1 MASFDYAST
10 GNICDATGLRDEERD
25 QLSRLLAVWRQKQA
39 NNMLRR
45 DFYNMHVQPTN
56 LGISLSEEM
65 VRKLRVGCGW
75 PAKAVDLLADRSIL
89 DAFLFEDGNENDTLE
104 RLMRDN
110 NVYAKYDM
118 AARSELTHSV
128 VFWTLSRGKVGRSN
142 VRIKLH
148 SAESAAAIWDG
159 YEERIEC
166 GMAVIGTAPESPL
179 SAGLVPSIVNLYT
192 TENTVVLR
200 RDEASGKWSAEYVRN
215 PLGRPAMEQMAF
227 LPSIHRP
234 FGRSRISR
242 AVMAITM
249 SKLRSDMRGEVAA
262 EIISTPQKYLLGADD
277 EAFDMDRYMAYIGN
291 IFVTSKDED
300 GDVPTFG
307 QLVQGSMQPQV
318 DYTRMLAA
326 QFAGE
331 TSIPIS
337 SLGVIH
343 DQPASAE
350 AMRAAERDLVQLAE
364 KMNKANGDALRNVA
378 LMAMALG
385 KGVGTSI
392 DKLDDSEWTV
402 QADFSDPSKPD
413 VVSTADAW
421 TKMASAA
428 PYIGETE
435 EFLEANGVPKTKRM
449 RMLAQ
454 RRRIQGQSFME
465 AQNGNG
471 AGGGAGG
478 VLGLP
483 DAAGGRLARV
493 RVAGVEEPSGG
504 QSDGGIVSRGR
515 D

>member
-1 MASFDYAST
+1 MAFFNYSVT
-10 GNICDATGLRDEERD
+10 GNICDADGLRERERD
-25 QLSRLLAVWRQKQA
+25 QLARLVEVWQRKRA
-39 NNMLRR
+39 NNLLRR
-45 DFYNMHVQPTN
+45 NFYNMHVQPTN
-56 LGISLSEEM
+56 LGISLSEDM
-65 VRKLRVGCGW
+65 VAKLRVGCGW
-75 PAKAVDLLADRSIL
+75 PAKAVDILADRSIL
-89 DAFLFEDGNENDTLE
+89 DAFVFEDGGENEALE
-104 RLMRDN
+104 RIMRDN

-118 AARSELTHSV
+118 ATRSELTHSV

-166 GMAVIGTAPESPL
+166 GMAVIATAPESVD
-179 SAGLVPSIVNLYT
+179 STAMVPSVVNLYT
-192 TENTVVLR
+192 AENTVVLR
-200 RDEASGKWSAEYVRN
+200 RDVPSGRWSAEYVRN

-242 AVMAITM
+242 AVMSITL
-249 SKLRSDMRGEVAA
+249 SKLRADMRGEIAA

-277 EAFDMDRYMAYIGN
+277 EAFDMDRYLAYIGN
-291 IFVTSKDED
+291 IFLASKDED

-307 QLVQGSMQPQV
+307 QLAQGSMQPQV

-343 DQPASAE
+343 DNPASAE

-364 KMNKANGDALRNVA
+364 KMNKTNGEALRNVA

-392 DKLDDSEWTV
+392 DRLTDSEWTV
-402 QADFSDPSKPD
+402 QADFADPSKPD

-454 RRRIQGQSFME
+454 KRRIQGRSFME
-465 AQNGNG
+465 ASNGNG
-471 AGGGAGG
+471 ADGGAGSI
-478 VLGLP
+478 LGLP
-483 DAAGGRLARV
+483 DSAGGGLTRI
-493 RVAGVEEPSGG
+493 RVAGVEATPDGP
-504 QSDGGIVSRGR
+504 SDGGVVA
-515 D
+515 

>member
-1 MASFDYAST
+1 MAIENLAAT
-10 GNICDATGLRDEERD
+10 GNICDAEGLRGPERE
-25 QLSRLLAVWRQKQA
+25 QLARLMDVWRQKHGR
-39 NNMLRR
+39 NVLRR
-45 DFYNMHVQPTN
+45 NFYNMHVQPTN
-56 LGISLSEEM
+56 LGISLSPEM
-65 VRKLRVGCGW
+65 VAKLNVACGW

-89 DAFLFEDGNENDTLE
+89 DAFVFEDGQENDGLS
-104 RLMRDN
+104 RIMQDN
-110 NVYAKYDM
+110 NIFSKYDM
-118 AARSELTHSV
+118 ATRSELTHSV

-166 GMAVIGTAPESPL
+166 GMAVIDTAPNFNGAVL
-179 SAGLVPSIVNLYT
+179 TPSVVNLYT
-192 TENTVVLR
+192 ADNTVVLR
-200 RDEASGKWSAEYVRN
+200 RRNTAAYDSWDAEYVRN

-227 LPSIHRP
+227 LPSVHRP

-242 AVMAITM
+242 AVMSITM

-277 EAFDMDRYMAYIGN
+277 EAFDMDRYLAYIGN
-291 IFVTSKDED
+291 IFLASKDED

-307 QLVQGSMQPQV
+307 QLAQGSMQPQV

-364 KMNKANGDALRNVA
+364 KMNRTNGEALRNVA
-378 LMAMALG
+378 LMAMALS
-385 KGVGTSI
+385 KGVGTSV
-392 DKLDDSEWTV
+392 DKLGDTEWTV
-402 QADFSDPSKPD
+402 QADFTDPSKPD

-435 EFLEANGVPKTKRM
+435 EFLEANGVSKTKRM

-454 RRRIQGQSFME
+454 RRRIKGQSFME
-465 AQNGNG
+465 ASDGNVG
-471 AGGGAGG
+471 TGGADGLLGLSDTAGGS
-478 VLGLP
+478 
-483 DAAGGRLARV
+483 LARV
-493 RVAGVEEPSGG
+493 RVAGVEETPVGS
-504 QSDGGIVSRGR
+504 QNGGIVS
-515 D
+515 

>member
-1 MASFDYAST
+1 MAFFNYAAT
-10 GNICDATGLRDEERD
+10 GNICDAAGLRDAERD
-25 QLSRLLAVWRQKQA
+25 QLARLLEVWQRKRA
-39 NNMLRR
+39 NNLLRR
-45 DFYNMHVQPTN
+45 NFYNMHVQPTN
-56 LGISLSEEM
+56 LGISLSDDM
-65 VRKLRVGCGW
+65 ISKLRVGCGW

-89 DAFLFEDGNENDTLE
+89 DAFVFEDGNENDTLE

-118 AARSELTHSV
+118 ATRSELTHSV
-128 VFWTLSRGKVGRSN
+128 VFWTLSRGRVGRSN

-166 GMAVIGTAPESPL
+166 GMAIIATAPETAL
-179 SAGLVPSIVNLYT
+179 SNSLVPSVVNLYT
-192 TENTVVLR
+192 TDNTVVLK
-200 RDEASGKWSAEYVRN
+200 RDMPSGKWSAEYVRN

-249 SKLRSDMRGEVAA
+249 SKLRADMRGEVAA
-262 EIISTPQKYLLGADD
+262 ELISTPQKYLLGADD
-277 EAFDMDRYMAYIGN
+277 EAFDMDRYVAYMGN

-300 GDVPTFG
+300 GDVPSFG

-343 DQPASAE
+343 DNPASAE

-364 KMNKANGDALRNVA
+364 KMNKTNGEALRNVA

-385 KGVGTSI
+385 TGIGTSV
-392 DKLDDSEWTV
+392 DKLGDSEWTV
-402 QADFSDPSKPD
+402 QADFADPSKPD

-421 TKMASAA
+421 TKMAGAA

-454 RRRIQGQSFME
+454 KRRIQGRSFME
-465 AQNGNG
+465 ASNGYG
-471 AGGGAGG
+471 ADGGAGG

-483 DAAGGRLARV
+483 DTTGASLTRV
-493 RVAGVEEPSGG
+493 RV
-504 QSDGGIVSRGR
+504 DGIAESPDASQNSGIVS
-515 D
+515 

>member
-1 MASFDYAST
+1 MAFYENSAT
-10 GNICDATGLRDEERD
+10 GNICDAAGLRDAERE
-25 QLSRLLAVWRQKQA
+25 QLRRLMTVWMAKQGR
-39 NNMLRR
+39 NRLRR
-45 DFYNMHVQPTN
+45 DFYNMHVMPTN
-56 LGISLSEEM
+56 LGISLSDDM
-65 VRKLRVGCGW
+65 VRKLNVACGW
-75 PAKAVDLLADRSIL
+75 PAKSVDLLADRSIL
-89 DAFLFEDGNENDTLE
+89 DAFVFEDGQENEELS
-104 RLMRDN
+104 RLMDDN
-110 NVYAKYDM
+110 NIYAKYDM
-118 AARSELTHSV
+118 ATRSELTHSV
-128 VFWTLSRGKVGRSN
+128 VFWTLSRGRVGRSK

-166 GMAVIGTAPESPL
+166 GMAIIDTTTDKFGT
-179 SAGLVPSIVNLYT
+179 GRIPSVVNLYCADH
-192 TENTVVLR
+192 TVVLR
-200 RDEASGKWSAEYVRN
+200 RSITPTGDDWSAEYVHN

-227 LPSIHRP
+227 MPSIHRP

-242 AVMAITM
+242 AVMSLTM
-249 SKLRSDMRGEVAA
+249 SKLRSDMRGEIAA

-277 EAFDMDRYMAYIGN
+277 EAFDMDRYLAYIGN
-291 IFVTSKDED
+291 IFLASKDED

-307 QLVQGSMQPQV
+307 QLAQGSMQPQV

-364 KMNKANGDALRNVA
+364 KMNRTNGEALRNVA

-385 KGVGTSI
+385 KGAGASL
-392 DKLDDSEWTV
+392 DKLDDNEWTV
-402 QADFSDPSKPD
+402 QADFADPSKPD

-435 EFLEANGVPKTKRM
+435 EFLEANGVSKTKRM

-454 RRRIQGQSFME
+454 RRRIKGQSFME
-465 AQNGNG
+465 ASDGNVG
-471 AGGGAGG
+471 TGGADGLLGLSGTAGGS
-478 VLGLP
+478 
-483 DAAGGRLARV
+483 LARV
-493 RVAGVEEPSGG
+493 RVAGVEETPVGS
-504 QSDGGIVSRGR
+504 QDGGIVS
-515 D
+515 